1 MLIGSSGGVGCCVIL
16 ERAVLSRV
24 LKADVSDMSVCVE
37 MEGLGW
43 GGAGR
48 VACLGYFRVR
58 CRVVEEHVS

>member
-43 GGAGR
+43 GGQGEWH
-48 VACLGYFRVR
+48 VWVIFEC
-58 CRVVEEHVS
+58 VVGLSRSM